1 MAQAAKE
8 GKKALAN
15 FLAKRSGVTVA
26 GKIIPIQQSVRMGL
40 TDLSILSG
48 AASPTHARGFERT
61 VMRDPNARAAQ
72 LTLAIE

>member
-26 GKIIPIQQSVRMGL
+26 
-40 TDLSILSG
+40 
-48 AASPTHARGFERT
+48 AR
-61 VMRDPNARAAQ
+61 
-72 LTLAIE
+72 